1 MALLSRVR
9 LAFWNSVRSCCISGA
24 PAAGT
29 CNRLRVAI
37 CSKGRTSL
45 HLHRQS
51 YCSLPVSCRPGAYAE
66 RSRARCPTATWR
78 KSDSDVSHWIFLR
91 FLILQTEPANSLHGY
106 AGHSMLGKLNP
117 VGTAR
122 WPDHWRTVA
131 ALGWLEALR
140 ASNQGVWA
148 PGRSLQNALWLWDAC
163 PPRFCESCRTCQAW
177 PTRSPHTAEASCKSN
192 CLLFNAYF
200 RETVTGSVAPSFWP
214 VLD

>member
-1 MALLSRVR
+1 MANNFESRTPWEQGRYYVYFKLNCCSRARQPTPSVPSLFYWLFRLWKMALLSRVR

-66 RSRARCPTATWR
+66 SSRARCPTATWR
-78 KSDSDVSHWIFLR
+78 KSDPDVSHWIFSR

-148 PGRSLQNALWLWDAC
+148 PGRSSRSALWL
-163 PPRFCESCRTCQAW
+163 
-177 PTRSPHTAEASCKSN
+177 
-192 CLLFNAYF
+192 
-200 RETVTGSVAPSFWP
+200 
-214 VLD
+214 